1 MTLDYGR
8 PPRRRS
14 GHDHVFTGLALG
26 LVFLLVL
33 MCTSLFSMT
42 RNPALPPESKWVFEM
57 SASVALCYA
66 AIVVLSMILRW
77 AFPASRRVF
86 TIALSVAL
94 LVYVPFGTALG
105 IYGLW
110 KVDRTPPEVLQ
121 TPPGAPL
128 PPGALQGPAT

>member
-1 MTLDYGR
+1 MTIDYAR
-8 PPRRRS
+8 PPRPRS

-26 LVFLLVL
+26 LVFLLVV

-42 RNPALPPESKWVFEM
+42 RNPALPPESKWVFHM
-57 SASVALCYA
+57 SAALALCYA

-94 LVYVPFGTALG
+94 LVYVPFGTALR
-105 IYGLW
+105 IYGLL
-110 KVDRTPPEVLQ
+110 KVDRTPPEDLPP
-121 TPPGAPL
+121 PPGASH
-128 PPGALQGPAT
+128 GPVP